1 MKRPAFA
8 STSWSIVVG
17 VRDVSIFI
25 GWMTMGGISRCLPM
39 SAGAITPWYC
49 RVSGSTRIGSGR
61 TPPPNIERL
70 MMRIAPAAYRRYLMA
85 ILENESDEQA

>member
-1 MKRPAFA
+1 
-8 STSWSIVVG
+8 
-17 VRDVSIFI
+17 
-25 GWMTMGGISRCLPM
+25 M